1 MGFGQDSEYAPKVIV
16 IIGQTASGKSS
27 LAVSLASELRSI
39 VICADAFQVYRKF
52 AVASDKILHSEM
64 HGVQHFGLDLVDPG
78 EEFNVKDFLN
88 LVVPL
93 IDSELSAGRCPIVIG
108 GTHMYIEKLLFT
120 SRIDS
125 DELSVNSSPIGRQYS
140 FDHLRAIDPN
150 MAKRLHPNDERRW
163 SRAIDFFYDTGY
175 QMSEVLCAQSREL
188 RWKDVIVLE
197 KTVEGDQATLE
208 RMIRDRIDRKMLLN
222 DSLKNELMKIK
233 TLVDAGSLKWRK
245 GLLQAIGYREFEKYL
260 TLLPAE
266 GAEKLFQEGIE
277 EMVRNTV
284 RYSKK
289 QKKWIKKLA
298 THLEIFPVKNFDA
311 SSSSFIHANKSRVKS
326 LPAW

>member
-1 MGFGQDSEYAPKVIV
+1 
-16 IIGQTASGKSS
+16 
-27 LAVSLASELRSI
+27 
-39 VICADAFQVYRKF
+39 
-52 AVASDKILHSEM
+52 
-64 HGVQHFGLDLVDPG
+64 
-78 EEFNVKDFLN
+78 
-88 LVVPL
+88 
-93 IDSELSAGRCPIVIG
+93 
-108 GTHMYIEKLLFT
+108 
-120 SRIDS
+120 
-125 DELSVNSSPIGRQYS
+125 
-140 FDHLRAIDPN
+140 
-150 MAKRLHPNDERRW
+150 
-163 SRAIDFFYDTGY
+163 
-175 QMSEVLCAQSREL
+175 MSEVLGAQSREL

-208 RMIRDRIDRKMLLN
+208 RMIRDRIDRKMLVN
-222 DSLKNELMKIK
+222 HSLKNELMKIK